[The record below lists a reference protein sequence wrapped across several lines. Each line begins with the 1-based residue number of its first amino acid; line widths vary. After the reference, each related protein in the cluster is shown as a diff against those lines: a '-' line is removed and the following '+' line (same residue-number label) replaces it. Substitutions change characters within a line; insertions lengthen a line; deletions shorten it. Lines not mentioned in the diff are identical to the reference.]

1 MVRASFKRI
10 PEKGYT
16 IPFFDGLREIH
27 TKEDI
32 SYVIRIYV
40 DWGVVGGE
48 SKKEKIV
55 ADKNWR

>member
-1 MVRASFKRI
+1 MARSSFKRI
-10 PEKGYT
+10 PEKGCMM
-16 IPFFDGLREIH
+16 PFFDGLREIH

-55 ADKNWR
+55 AGKNWR